1 MWALSVSRRQAARNS
16 RLKVCVP
23 AMPEMRLDDHV
34 NTLYVMEYNVVGTL
48 AR

>member
-1 MWALSVSRRQAARNS
+1 MWVLSVSRRQAARNS

-23 AMPEMRLDDHV
+23 AMRLDDHE
-34 NTLYVMEYNVVGTL
+34 NTLYVIEYNVVGTL